1 MSSYSL
7 FLPSYS
13 IGNDVYKEIPK
24 ICEAYGR
31 KAVVV
36 GGKTAIAKAKKELLD
51 GLKGSNIEIVDFV
64 WFGEILHM
72 KM

>member
-13 IGNDVYKEIPK
+13 IGSDVYKGIPK

-36 GGKTAIAKAKKELLD
+36 GAKQQ
-51 GLKGSNIEIVDFV
+51 
-64 WFGEILHM
+64 
-72 KM
+72 